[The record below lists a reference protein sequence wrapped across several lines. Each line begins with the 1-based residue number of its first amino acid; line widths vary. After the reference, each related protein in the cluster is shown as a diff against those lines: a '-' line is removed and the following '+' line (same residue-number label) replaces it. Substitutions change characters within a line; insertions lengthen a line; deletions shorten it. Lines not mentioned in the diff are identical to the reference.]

1 MVFSDAPQIALAHE
15 RSAYGC
21 LWFALAVQSKT
32 EWITADE
39 RLANALAARSPFQSQ
54 GAI

>member
-1 MVFSDAPQIALAHE
+1 MLFSEAPQIALTHD
-15 RSAYGC
+15 RSAYDC
-21 LWFALAVQSKT
+21 LQVALAARSKT

-39 RLANALAARSPFQSQ
+39 RLANALAARLPVQWL